1 MNKRKFPVTNIG
13 SVSLLMIFI
22 VLCLPLP
29 AAIGLHRHLPVTQPL
44 ITGHPT
50 KQRKSLQRQRRSC
63 RHAIIPL
70 PMQTAIIN
78 RCVNSLESPAAT
90 DPWSILFR
98 QLSTSH
104 RNWKSGSRS
113 PIRTVPLQPGLTGKI
128 QILLLHSIRSPVGK
142 WLLQVT
148 GMPTIP
154 FN

>member
-22 VLCLPLP
+22 VLCMVLHLQRYHCLPLP

-90 DPWSILFR
+90 DP
-98 QLSTSH
+98 
-104 RNWKSGSRS
+104 
-113 PIRTVPLQPGLTGKI
+113 
-128 QILLLHSIRSPVGK
+128 
-142 WLLQVT
+142 
-148 GMPTIP
+148 
-154 FN
+154 